1 MLLAIDTATHFAG
14 LALVGQGQ
22 VWAEES
28 WHSAMTHSVE
38 LAPRIRRMLSTQ
50 RVAVESLAGIA
61 VSLGPGS
68 FTGLRI
74 GLAAA
79 KGLALPH
86 RLPLIG
92 ISALDGMAYPHQTEG
107 QPVWTVIQAGRGRI
121 GIACY
126 DQVEGEWTQIVA
138 PTLTTFEGLCT
149 LASGRAIFTGEI
161 DDQAAAWLREQLGEA
176 ATIPTPA
183 RRLRRA
189 AYLAELAAV
198 RLARNDVD
206 DLATL
211 APLYLQHPAVET

>member
-1 MLLAIDTATHFAG
+1 MLLAIDTATHVAG
-14 LALVGQGQ
+14 LALYGQGQ

-28 WHSAMTHSVE
+28 WYSAMTHSVE
-38 LAPRIRRMLSTQ
+38 LMPRVRRMLNTQ
-50 RVAVESLAGIA
+50 RVAVESLAGIG

-92 ISALDGMAYPHQTEG
+92 ISALDGMAYPHQGAG
-107 QPVWTVIQAGRGRI
+107 QPVWVVLQAGRGRI
-121 GIACY
+121 GVACY
-126 DQVEGEWTQIVA
+126 DQVEGVWTQTVV
-138 PTLTTFEGLCT
+138 PTLTTFEGLCQ
-149 LASGRAIFTGEI
+149 LATKPAIFTGEI
-161 DDQAAAWLREQLGEA
+161 DDQAAAWLRERSGEA
-176 ATIPTPA
+176 AIIPTPA
-183 RRLRRA
+183 LRLRRA
-189 AYLAELAAV
+189 AYLAELAAN